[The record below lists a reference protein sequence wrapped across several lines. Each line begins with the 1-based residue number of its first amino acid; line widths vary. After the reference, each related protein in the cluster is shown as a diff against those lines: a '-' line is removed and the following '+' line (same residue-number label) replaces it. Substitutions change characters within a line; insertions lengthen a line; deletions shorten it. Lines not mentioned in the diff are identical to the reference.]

1 MRKWLSLTLSGVA
14 VMLALPAAARTAY
27 AHGGQ
32 YRGPAGEVPPDS
44 RQPEDPPP
52 PDTGGG
58 TPTPPDTGGG
68 GTPTPPDSGG
78 GTPTPPPDTGT
89 PDNPGGTG
97 GGVPPTGAG
106 PGGGTGTGGKKL
118 PAKKGPSY
126 ESWLFWWN
134 YNKDEIIN
142 IKKAVRAGLRA
153 SGGSFSDMAE
163 AGGET
168 VGVEQNITAKAVE
181 ARVVPILKD
190 IAANSKLNFDIQA
203 SGVVGLAKIGRRESL
218 SLIMQMAEN
227 RGVDQYHKVVE
238 ETAALSLGIMQDRSP
253 AVRKFLGERA
263 SDVTAK
269 NTRTR
274 CFAAFALGLLGT
286 PDAAAGANKESY
298 DVLKALVMNPSEA
311 SAEIASSALVA
322 IGHLGDAAAIPD
334 LLSWLNE
341 EKAGANKLTD
351 RQLSYVAAALGKI
364 GRPGLA
370 GPDSREVLDGLREQL
385 KRKNRMTRYS
395 VVIAFG
401 QIAPN
406 ADEKLQKECVGYLS
420 ELIAGEGKSG
430 TDTQTV
436 NFALASLGRIAGVAP
451 GADGRGGCPEAVRTK
466 AIERLMK
473 TFDGKQANRSFA
485 ALGLG
490 IAAMNLNESVK
501 APIAEVVRNALA
513 KASGDFEARGALC
526 ISLGLLKDIQSA
538 PMLQELV
545 KDKGLDKKLRGTAAL
560 GLGLIG
566 DKSAIEVVRAT
577 LKEKEDK
584 ELRVDAAIAAGL
596 LKDNQAVEALVEI
609 LRDPKSSQFIL
620 GSVATALG
628 QIGDQRAIQPLADI
642 LSDEKYP
649 DLTRALAATA
659 LGQIG
664 DKTDVSVLS
673 RLSKDVN
680 YRAYYDAIGEVL
692 TII

>member
-1 MRKWLSLTLSGVA
+1 MRKWLSLTLGSMA
-14 VMLALPAAARTAY
+14 MMLALPAAARTAY

-68 GTPTPPDSGG
+68 GTPTPPDNGGG

-89 PDNPGGTG
+89 PDNPGGTP
-97 GGVPPTGAG
+97 GGVPPTGGGGG
-106 PGGGTGTGGKKL
+106 PGTGTKKL
-118 PAKKGPSY
+118 PTKKGPSY

-142 IKKAVRAGLRA
+142 IKKAVRAGMRSS
-153 SGGSFSDMAE
+153 SGGLGEMAE
-163 AGGET
+163 NGSEA
-168 VGVEQNITAKAVE
+168 VGVEQNITSKTVE
-181 ARVVPILKD
+181 KTVVPILWD
-190 IAANSKLNFDIQA
+190 IARNSKLNFDIQA
-203 SGVVGLAKIGRRESL
+203 SGVVGLAKIGRKDAISL
-218 SLIMQMAEN
+218 LMQMAKNDGTE
-227 RGVDQYHKVVE
+227 QYHKVVE
-238 ETAALSLGIMQDRSP
+238 ESAALALGIMQDRSP
-253 AVRKFLGERA
+253 AVRRFLGERA
-263 SDVTAK
+263 SDGSAK
-269 NTRTR
+269 TRTR

-286 PDAAAGANKESY
+286 PDAAAGANAESLN
-298 DVLKALVMNPSEA
+298 VLKALVSNPAEA
-311 SAEIASSALVA
+311 SADIASSALIA
-322 IGHLGDAAAIPD
+322 IGHLGDRAAVPD
-334 LLSWLNE
+334 LLTWLNE
-341 EKAGANKLTD
+341 EKAGANKLND
-351 RQLSYVAAALGKI
+351 KQLSYVASALGKI
-364 GRPGLA
+364 GQPGLT

-406 ADEKLQKECVGYLS
+406 ADEKIQKECVGLLS
-420 ELIAGEGKSG
+420 ELVAGENKNG

-451 GADGRGGCPEAVRTK
+451 GTDGKGGCPEAVRTK
-466 AIERLMK
+466 AIKRLMD
-473 TFDGKQANRSFA
+473 TFEGKASNRSFA

-490 IAAMNLNESVK
+490 IAAMNLSEADK
-501 APIAEVVRNALA
+501 TPIAYAISQTLG
-513 KASGDFEARGALC
+513 KSTGDFEARGALC
-526 ISLGLLKDIQSA
+526 ISLGLLKDIKSA
-538 PMLQELV
+538 PLLQNLV
-545 KDKGLDKKLRGTAAL
+545 QDKGLDKKLRGTAAL

-566 DKSAIEVVRAT
+566 DRSAIEVVRNT

-609 LRDPKSSQFIL
+609 LKDPKSSQFIL

-628 QIGDQRAIQPLADI
+628 QIGDQRAVQPLAEI
-642 LSDEKYP
+642 LADEKYP
-649 DLTRALAATA
+649 DLTRALACTA

-673 RLSKDVN
+673 RLSKDIN

>member
-1 MRKWLSLTLSGVA
+1 MRKWFSLTLSGMA
-14 VMLALPAAARTAY
+14 VMLALPAAARSAY

-78 GTPTPPPDTGT
+78 GGTPTPPDSGT
-89 PDNPGGTG
+89 PET
-97 GGVPPTGAG
+97 
-106 PGGGTGTGGKKL
+106 PGGGTGGVPPSGGGGPGTGTKKL
-118 PAKKGPSY
+118 PTKKGPSY
-126 ESWLFWWN
+126 DSWLFWWN

-142 IKKAVRAGLRA
+142 IKKAIRAGMRSS
-153 SGGSFSDMAE
+153 SGGLGEMAE
-163 AGGET
+163 GGSEA
-168 VGVEQNITAKAVE
+168 VGVEQNITSKTVE
-181 ARVVPILKD
+181 KTVVPILWD
-190 IAANSKLNFDIQA
+190 IAKNSKLNFDIQA
-203 SGVVGLAKIGRRESL
+203 SGVVGLAKIGRKDAISL
-218 SLIMQMAEN
+218 LMQMAKN
-227 RGVDQYHKVVE
+227 DGTDQYHKVVE
-238 ETAALSLGIMQDRSP
+238 ESAALSLGIMQDRSA
-253 AVRKFLGERA
+253 AVRLFLGERA
-263 SDVTAK
+263 SDASAK
-269 NTRTR
+269 TRTR

-286 PDAAAGANKESY
+286 PDAAAGANADSLN
-298 DVLKALVMNPSEA
+298 VLKAIVSNPAEA
-311 SAEIASSALVA
+311 SADLASSALIA
-322 IGHLGDAAAIPD
+322 IGHLGDRSAVPD
-334 LLSWLNE
+334 LLTWLNE
-341 EKAGANKLTD
+341 EKAGANKLND

-364 GRPGLA
+364 GQPGLA
-370 GPDSREVLDGLREQL
+370 GPDSREVFDGLRAQL
-385 KRKNRMTRYS
+385 NRKNRMTRYS

-406 ADEKLQKECVGYLS
+406 ADEKTQKDCVTILS
-420 ELIAGEGKSG
+420 DLVAGENKNG
-430 TDTQTV
+430 TDTQAV

-451 GADGRGGCPEAVRTK
+451 GADGKGGCPEAVRTK
-466 AIERLMK
+466 AIKRLME
-473 TFDGKQANRSFA
+473 TFEGKASNRSFA

-490 IAAMNLNESVK
+490 ISAMNLSESAK
-501 APIAEVVRNALA
+501 EPIAYAISQTLA
-513 KASGDFEARGALC
+513 KATGDFEARGALC
-526 ISLGLLKDIQSA
+526 ISLGLLKDIKSA
-538 PMLQELV
+538 PLLQALV
-545 KDKGLDKKLRGTAAL
+545 QDKGNDKKLRGTAAL

-566 DKSAIEVVRAT
+566 DKSAIEVVRNT

-609 LRDPKSSQFIL
+609 LKDPKSSQFIL

-628 QIGDQRAIQPLADI
+628 QIGDQRAVQPLAEI
-642 LSDEKYP
+642 LADEKYP
-649 DLTRALAATA
+649 DLTRALACTA